1 MIGQDKLVKTARE
14 AGGAGAARTLQK
26 ALGMRIRSL
35 REQRGWTLRNLAD
48 AAGTSVSQIGKME
61 RGECNVTLTTLLP
74 VAEKLGIT
82 VCALFK
88 GIG

>member
-1 MIGQDKLVKTARE
+1 MIGQEKQVKTARD
-14 AGGAGAARTLQK
+14 AGSAESARTLQK
-26 ALGMRIRSL
+26 ALGNRIRSL
-35 REQRGWTLRNLAD
+35 REQRGWALRNLAD

-74 VAEKLGIT
+74 VAEKLGIS
-82 VCALFK
+82 VYALFR